1 MEKYFKIRDKIEK
14 EIEKNL
20 AELSCLSEDIADH
33 PEVSGE
39 EYETSKKLVELL
51 RSKGF
56 DTEYPYAGLDT
67 AFKAVYGKNDHKY
80 KVAVLT
86 EFDALP
92 EIGHA
97 CGHNL
102 SGAISVLAGIASAGG
117 QDDLDCDI
125 HVIGTPAEE
134 TDGAKCLM
142 CKERL

>member
-97 CGHNL
+97 CGYRTIWT
-102 SGAISVLAGIASAGG
+102 AIFMSSELRLKKPTAPSASCARREYSK
-117 QDDLDCDI
+117 I
-125 HVIGTPAEE
+125 MTWP
-134 TDGAKCLM
+134 
-142 CKERL
+142 

>member
-102 SGAISVLAGIASAGG
+102 S
-117 QDDLDCDI
+117 
-125 HVIGTPAEE
+125 
-134 TDGAKCLM
+134 
-142 CKERL
+142 